1 MKDLLELVRQC
12 QLELAPLR
20 IPWGRVRNWSVNT
33 RAMARW
39 GLCTKVGRGVF
50 DIQVSASLL
59 EDSLGDQPAKDT
71 IVHELLHTVP
81 GCFKHTGKWR
91 QYADLINKLLP
102 HYSIKTHTSYEEKG
116 IKDNRA
122 APTYRYVLKC
132 ESCNREVL
140 RQKKCA
146 VVEHPEH
153 YRCRCGGKLKR
164 IM

>member
-20 IPWGRVRNWSVNT
+20 IPWGRVRNWTVNT
-33 RAMARW
+33 RAKARW
-39 GLCTKVGRGVF
+39 GLCTKVSRGVF
-50 DIQVSASLL
+50 DIQVVSSLL
-59 EDSLGDQPAKDT
+59 EDSLDDQPVKDT

-91 QYADLINKLLP
+91 QYADLINKLIP

-132 ESCNREVL
+132 EGCGREL
-140 RQKKCA
+140 RRQKKSA
-146 VVEHPEH
+146 VVEYPEH
-153 YRCRCGGKLKR
+153 YRCKCGGKLKR

>member
-12 QLELAPLR
+12 QLEIAPLR

-33 RAMARW
+33 RAKARW

-50 DIQVSASLL
+50 DIQVAASLL
-59 EDSLGDQPAKDT
+59 EVSLDDQPVKDT

-102 HYSIKTHTSYEEKG
+102 HYSIKIHSSYEEKG
-116 IKDNRA
+116 VKDNRA
-122 APTYRYVLKC
+122 VPTYRYVLKC

-146 VVEHPEH
+146 VVERPEY
-153 YRCRCGGKLKR
+153 YRCKCGGKLIR
-164 IM
+164 II

>member
-1 MKDLLELVRQC
+1 MKDLLELVREC
-12 QLELAPLR
+12 QLELSPLR

-33 RAMARW
+33 RAKARW
-39 GLCTKVGRGVF
+39 GLCTKIGGGLF

-59 EDSLGDQPAKDT
+59 EYEMDEQLAKDT

-102 HYSIKTHTSYEEKG
+102 QYNIKSHTSYEEKG
-116 IKDNRA
+116 VQDNRVM
-122 APTYRYVLKC
+122 PTYRYFLKC
-132 ESCNREVL
+132 EGCGGEVL

-146 VVEHPEH
+146 VVEHPEN
-153 YRCRCGGKLKR
+153 YRCKCGGQIKR
-164 IM
+164 II